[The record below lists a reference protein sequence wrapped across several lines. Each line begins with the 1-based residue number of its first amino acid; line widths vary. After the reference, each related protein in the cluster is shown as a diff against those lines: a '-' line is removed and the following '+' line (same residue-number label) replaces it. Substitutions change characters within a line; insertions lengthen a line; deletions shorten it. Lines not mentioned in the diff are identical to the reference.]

1 MMLSLIPSDVSGTES
16 WDPKHGVDQKIN
28 NYMISKQK
36 WFQMDGK
43 NYWIYSNIKFDRVV
57 ISLLVTSYG
66 HGSSNSIHTVHLVKL
81 GLAKLS
87 SLRSLKE

>member
-1 MMLSLIPSDVSGTES
+1 MMLSLIPSDVSATES
-16 WDPKHGVDQKIN
+16 WDPKHGVDQQSS
-28 NYMISKQK
+28 NYMISKHK
-36 WFQMDGK
+36 LFQMDGK

-57 ISLLVTSYG
+57 IALLVTSDG